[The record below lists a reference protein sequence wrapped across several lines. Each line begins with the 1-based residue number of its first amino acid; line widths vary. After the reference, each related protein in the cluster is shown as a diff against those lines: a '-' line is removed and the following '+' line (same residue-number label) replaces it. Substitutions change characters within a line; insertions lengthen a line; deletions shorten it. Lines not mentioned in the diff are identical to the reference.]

1 MPEPLKDFIS
11 NFITLPEGD
20 WEIIQKKFNR
30 EVFKKNEII
39 LEEGKICRYFY
50 FLERGLIRFYCNV
63 EGNDITKMFCVAPYC
78 FTSKVSFRNQSAA
91 GEGIQA
97 LTETIVW
104 KIDYTQYK
112 NLEKINSWNVF
123 MRSLLN
129 DIQEFMD
136 NRLLESKV
144 YTAEE
149 NYKNLMKR
157 YPGIMAKIPLKHLAS
172 FLGVAPQSLSRIRNN
187 LYKNERS

>member
-1 MPEPLKDFIS
+1 MSEPLKDFIN
-11 NFITLPEGD
+11 NFIALPEED
-20 WEIIQKKFNR
+20 WEIIQKEFKR
-30 EVFKKNEII
+30 EVLKKNEII

-50 FLERGLIRFYCNV
+50 FLEKGLIRFYCNV
-63 EGNDITKMFCVAPYC
+63 GGNDITKMFCVAPYC
-78 FTSKVSFRNQSAA
+78 FTSKVSFRNQSPAN
-91 GEGIQA
+91 EGIQA
-97 LTETIVW
+97 LDDTIVW
-104 KIDYTQYK
+104 KIDYGQYK
-112 NLEKINSWNVF
+112 KLEKINSWNLF
-123 MRSLLN
+123 IRSLLN

-136 NRLLESKV
+136 NRLLESKI

-187 LYKNERS
+187 LHKNERS